1 MRTSV
6 SISCSTKPA
15 LAGFERTQCLGENY
29 CIAPAIS
36 SDNIPLL
43 KIITNNKECCMRKIT
58 FPIFMLSCCMTFSAM
73 AANDNAAAVSS
84 AVSGAVVS
92 STKVDI
98 NTASLSALVGLNGLA
113 ESKAQAIIDYRQSH
127 KQFSSVDD
135 LVKVKGIG
143 SKMLAKLKDKN
154 KSDLVCIVSA

>member
-1 MRTSV
+1 MRTSG

-15 LAGFERTQCLGENY
+15 LAGFERTQYLGENY
-29 CIAPAIS
+29 CIAPVIS
-36 SDNIPLL
+36 SDKIPLL

-73 AANDNAAAVSS
+73 AANDNDAVSS
-84 AVSGAVVS
+84 AVSSAVVS

-143 SKMLAKLKDKN
+143 SKMLSKLKDKN
-154 KSDLVCIVSA
+154 KSDLVCIVAA